1 MDPLQYHAL
10 APAGKIGIQTTKPLN
25 TQEELSLAYSPG
37 VALVSEAIAKNPEDV
52 WKYTGRGNTIA
63 IISDGTA
70 VLGLGNI
77 GPLAAMPVM
86 EGKSGLFKKFAG
98 IDCIPLCLTF
108 KEKPWVEQFIAAVAS
123 MEPNFAAINL
133 EDIKA
138 PECFEIQKRL
148 DAMMDIP
155 VFHDDQDGTAVI
167 LLAAL
172 ISALEV
178 VDKKF
183 GEIKLVINGA
193 GAAGIAF
200 ARLIHSYGVSKEQI
214 FMCDSQ
220 GLITAD
226 RGDLNKYKEEFAQKA
241 PAQSLA
247 EAMQGADV
255 FVGVSA
261 AGCVS
266 QDMVR
271 GMARDAI
278 VFAAA
283 NPVPEIMPDLAL
295 AAGAKIV
302 GTGRSDFPNQVNNLL
317 GFPGIFRGALD
328 ARAKKITHAMKI
340 AAAEALAKV
349 LREPVE
355 GEARRVLEEA
365 YPNELEKFART
376 NPIAAD
382 YILPKPFDIRVVPAV
397 AKAVREIA
405 CL

>member
-98 IDCIPLCLTF
+98 IDCMPLCLSF

-138 PECFEIQKRL
+138 PECFEIQERL

-183 GEIKLVINGA
+183 GTIKLVINGA

-397 AKAVREIA
+397 AKAVREA
-405 CL
+405 V

>member
-1 MDPLQYHAL
+1 VRGELQRGVL
-10 APAGKIGIQTTKPLN
+10 A
-25 TQEELSLAYSPG
+25 
-37 VALVSEAIAKNPEDV
+37 
-52 WKYTGRGNTIA
+52 GR
-63 IISDGTA
+63 
-70 VLGLGNI
+70 
-77 GPLAAMPVM
+77 
-86 EGKSGLFKKFAG
+86 
-98 IDCIPLCLTF
+98 
-108 KEKPWVEQFIAAVAS
+108 
-123 MEPNFAAINL
+123 
-133 EDIKA
+133 
-138 PECFEIQKRL
+138 
-148 DAMMDIP
+148 
-155 VFHDDQDGTAVI
+155 
-167 LLAAL
+167 
-172 ISALEV
+172 
-178 VDKKF
+178 
-183 GEIKLVINGA
+183 
-193 GAAGIAF
+193 
-200 ARLIHSYGVSKEQI
+200 
-214 FMCDSQ
+214 
-220 GLITAD
+220 
-226 RGDLNKYKEEFAQKA
+226 
-241 PAQSLA
+241 
-247 EAMQGADV
+247 ADV

-365 YPNELEKFART
+365 YPNELEKFTRT

-397 AKAVREIA
+397 AKAVREA
-405 CL
+405 V